1 MHPELALAGRVVE
14 LVRRLAGT
22 AAEAEAVVQHSADA
36 LTRFANSAIHQNV
49 AAATTTVRL
58 RLHLDG
64 RTAGGSTTATDEAG
78 LESLVERTIAAAR
91 LSPPDTGWPGLTP
104 PTPLAPDGGG
114 FDEATARATPGE
126 RAARVRDFVR
136 AAGGLETAGY
146 CRTTY
151 SSVAFANSAGQS
163 VEGRAAE
170 AAMDGIARVGGAD
183 GVARL
188 ASGRLADLDGAAL
201 GARAVAKARAGERP
215 IQLPPARY
223 EVVLEPEAVAD
234 LLANLAAF
242 GFNGKAFAQRQSF
255 VELGVD
261 QFDPAV
267 TIVDEPLGR
276 PGEPAPGL
284 PFDVEGT
291 PRSSLPLVRAG
302 TTVAVTHDRRSAAE
316 AGAASTGHGSPW
328 SRTWGPVASH
338 LRLAPAAPASAS
350 SDNEQASPA
359 PTSNEQASPA
369 PRGNEQA
376 PSAPASMLSGD
387 VGPTAESAR
396 PLVAHVQRGLL
407 ITDFWYTRVLD
418 QKSLV
423 VTGVTRNGVWLIED
437 GEVTAAVSNMR
448 FTQSYP
454 QALGPGAVR
463 GIGAEAIPLPD
474 RWPGVRYTAPALH
487 LATWTITG
495 NATT

>member
-1 MHPELALAGRVVE
+1 MSSLSVQRELALAGRVVE
-14 LVRRLAGT
+14 SVRRLAGT
-22 AAEAEAVVQHSADA
+22 AAQAEAVVDHSAGA

-49 AAATTTVRL
+49 ADATTTVRL

-64 RTAGGSTTATDEAG
+64 RTAGGSTTATDAAG
-78 LESLVERTIAAAR
+78 LESLVERTIVAVR
-91 LSPPDTGWPGLTP
+91 LSPPDPGWPGLTP
-104 PTPLAPDGGG
+104 PTPLVAEGG

-136 AAGGLETAGY
+136 AADGLETAGY

-151 SSVAFANSAGQS
+151 MSAAFANSAGQS

-170 AAMDGIARVGGAD
+170 AAMDGIARAGGAD

-201 GARAVAKARAGERP
+201 GTRAAAKARAGERP
-215 IQLPPARY
+215 VELPPAQY
-223 EVVLEPEAVAD
+223 EMVLEPDAVAD
-234 LLANLAAF
+234 LLANLATF
-242 GFNGKAFAQRQSF
+242 GFNGKAFARRQSF
-255 VELGVD
+255 VELD
-261 QFDPAV
+261 AAQFDRAV
-267 TIVDEPLGR
+267 TIVDEPLAG

-291 PRSSLPLVRAG
+291 SRSTLSLVRAG
-302 TTVAVTHDRRSAAE
+302 TTTAVTHDRRSAAE
-316 AGAASTGHGSPW
+316 VGAVSTGHAAPS
-328 SRTWGPVASH
+328 SRTWGPIASH
-338 LRLAPAAPASAS
+338 MRLAS
-350 SDNEQASPA
+350 
-359 PTSNEQASPA
+359 
-369 PRGNEQA
+369 A
-376 PSAPASMLSGD
+376 PSGD
-387 VGPTAESAR
+387 IGPTAESAR
-396 PLVAHVQRGLL
+396 PLVANVERGLL

-437 GEVTAAVSNMR
+437 GEVTTAVSNMR

-454 QALGPGAVR
+454 EALAPGAVR
-463 GIGAEAIPLPD
+463 GIGTVAIPLPG